1 METSLDIFISTR
13 FTLAEFIS
21 LNRENWYNEIKSEPY
36 NISVTPINERDDIYI
51 LNYKMIPTQYPDFSY
66 KFVRECRGALVK
78 VNSDYT
84 IEFICKG
91 IDKHFNL
98 SEPLAQPLGNYYGKK
113 FTMVEKVDG
122 SLIKLYWDTTTLI
135 PQWNVMTNGS
145 YHSDKVLLK
154 DELSVSF
161 KEISMKLL
169 EPFFKYMVDEL
180 HTDYTYLFELV
191 HPSNTIVVNYNQP
204 SLYLIGMVN
213 NKTQLVYDIE
223 IKNKWRD
230 VLFYKRHLDKDINN
244 IKIPF
249 EYGYGIIRKI
259 SDGHSDNLNV
269 EKQNTS
275 GKNISHHSDDMT
287 MLFYNNANELNEDKS
302 YPTHEGF
309 MINIYDTSIPYTSNV
324 VNMYKVKSDL
334 YLKFHYLENN
344 DNNWKNLYDIYLNDD
359 ARNEFL
365 SNPNI
370 SEMVKKKIQYISFVR
385 DNIVHCAQT
394 FILSLVDKQLYSKKE
409 YALNREMF
417 ENEFRTRM
425 INHFK
430 IDVINYVC
438 SQYFYLITLILD
450 REKNK
455 RETSLLYE
463 HFITNNKNK
472 VLSIIKNNYKT
483 NTN

>member
-21 LNRENWYNEIKSEPY
+21 LNRENWYNEIKSAPY

-98 SEPLAQPLGNYYGKK
+98 SEPLAQPLDNYYGKP

-122 SLIKLYWDTTTLI
+122 SLIKLYWDTTTSI
-135 PQWNVMTNGS
+135 PQWNIMTNGS

-169 EPFFKYMVDEL
+169 QPFFKYMVDEL

-213 NKTQLVYDIE
+213 NKTQLVYDNE

-230 VLFYKRHLDKDINN
+230 ILFYKRHLDKDINN

-249 EYGYGIIRKI
+249 EYGGGIIRKI

-269 EKQNTS
+269 EKSNTS
-275 GKNISHHSDDMT
+275 DENISRHSYDMT
-287 MLFYNNANELNEDKS
+287 MLFYNNANELNENKS
-302 YPTHEGF
+302 YPTYEGF
-309 MINIYDTSIPYTSNV
+309 MINIYDNSIPYTSPI

-334 YLKFHYLENN
+334 YLKFHYLANN
-344 DNNWKNLYDIYLNDD
+344 DNSWGNLYEVYLNND

-370 SEMVKKKIQYISFVR
+370 SSFVKDKLKYISMLE
-385 DNIVHCAQT
+385 DNIVHCAEMY
-394 FILSLVDKQLYSKKE
+394 IIYLACKQLFSKKD
-409 YALNREMF
+409 YALNRENL
-417 ENEFRTRM
+417 ENDFRTCM
-425 INHFK
+425 SNHFNMD
-430 IDVINYVC
+430 IINYVTA
-438 SQYFYLITLILD
+438 QYFYLITVILD
-450 REKNK
+450 KSYK
-455 RETSLLYE
+455 GTSQLYE

>member
-21 LNRENWYNEIKSEPY
+21 LNRENWYNEIKSAPY

-98 SEPLAQPLGNYYGKK
+98 SEPLAQPLDNYYGKP

-122 SLIKLYWDTTTLI
+122 SLIKLYWDTTTSI
-135 PQWNVMTNGS
+135 PQWNIMTNGS

-169 EPFFKYMVDEL
+169 QPFFKYMVDEL

-213 NKTQLVYDIE
+213 NKTQLVYDNE

-230 VLFYKRHLDKDINN
+230 ILFYKRHLDKDINN

-249 EYGYGIIRKI
+249 EYGGGIIRKI

-269 EKQNTS
+269 EKSNTS
-275 GKNISHHSDDMT
+275 DENISRHSYDMT
-287 MLFYNNANELNEDKS
+287 MLFYNNANELNENKS
-302 YPTHEGF
+302 YPTYEGF
-309 MINIYDTSIPYTSNV
+309 MINIYDNSIPYTSPI

-334 YLKFHYLENN
+334 YLKFHYLANN
-344 DNNWKNLYDIYLNDD
+344 DNSWGNLYEVYLNND

-370 SEMVKKKIQYISFVR
+370 SSFVKDKLKYISMLE
-385 DNIVHCAQT
+385 DNIVHCAEMY
-394 FILSLVDKQLYSKKE
+394 IIYLACKQLFSKKD
-409 YALNREMF
+409 YALNRENL
-417 ENEFRTRM
+417 ENDFRTCM
-425 INHFK
+425 SNHFNMD
-430 IDVINYVC
+430 IINYVTA
-438 SQYFYLITLILD
+438 QYFYLITVILD
-450 REKNK
+450 KSYK
-455 RETSLLYE
+455 GTSQLYE

-483 NTN
+483 NAN